1 MIWSQIVKESK
12 LKRLFGAIH
21 GAMAGLYNAI
31 YGLVLHSFKSI
42 NRKVRSKLPV
52 WRMEEETLEHVRSAI
67 KIFKWIVL
75 PASLIYIFI
84 DFYFFK
90 ENALDSALWGMFLFF
105 YSNFLPDLPSIY
117 RKKKKNP
124 KTTEDLKWYKKY
136 ALFLFAPLLI
146 WILFSGIRLPWRTT
160 ETFHNFK
167 SLTIY
172 GAFLLLLGFLGF
184 VNFPVSIGSMTE
196 IVSIPLYGII
206 GYLTHLKVDKI
217 W

>member
-1 MIWSQIVKESK
+1 MK
-12 LKRLFGAIH
+12 
-21 GAMAGLYNAI
+21 
-31 YGLVLHSFKSI
+31 
-42 NRKVRSKLPV
+42 
-52 WRMEEETLEHVRSAI
+52 EETLEHVHSATR
-67 KIFKWIVL
+67 IFKWIVL
-75 PASLIYIFI
+75 PASLIYIFT

-90 ENALDSALWGMFLFF
+90 ENALDSALWGMLLFF

-117 RKKKKNP
+117 RKKKKNT
-124 KTTEDLKWYKKY
+124 KMAEDLKWYKKY

-146 WILFSGIRLPWRTT
+146 WILFSGTRLTWKTT

-172 GAFLLLLGFLGF
+172 GTFLLLLGFLGF
-184 VNFPVSIGSMTE
+184 VNFPISIGSMTE
-196 IVSIPLYGII
+196 IFSIPLYGII